1 TTESGPTS
9 SLMYSVW
16 GFRPVTGD
24 SLNDVNIIDEPFDPD
39 VDPMNEYRINP
50 VLSNKNEY
58 KPIFNNT
65 LISNAYI
72 EYKPAKYFTLRVT
85 GGLTKVDIRREVFN
99 NSNTRSGNPKSSNL
113 GVNGSISNAET
124 VNWLNENT
132 LTYARTFNKV
142 HRLNVVG
149 GMTMQ
154 QV

>member
-1 TTESGPTS
+1 SISGSLTGQDGIIINSGYTRYQGRIVLDQTISDKIKAGINVNYTHAKKYGTISNTTESGPTS

-72 EYKPAKYFTLRVT
+72 E
-85 GGLTKVDIRREVFN
+85 
-99 NSNTRSGNPKSSNL
+99 
-113 GVNGSISNAET
+113 
-124 VNWLNENT
+124 
-132 LTYARTFNKV
+132 
-142 HRLNVVG
+142 
-149 GMTMQ
+149 
-154 QV
+154 